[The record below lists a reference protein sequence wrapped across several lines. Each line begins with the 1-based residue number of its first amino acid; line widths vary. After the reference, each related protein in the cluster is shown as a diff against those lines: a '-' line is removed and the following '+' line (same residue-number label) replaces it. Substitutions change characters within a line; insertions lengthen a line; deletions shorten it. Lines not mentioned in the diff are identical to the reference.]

1 MMCDACI
8 VVRPIPLH
16 MVSAWMSPVD
26 LFPYEEHKE
35 KFRKP
40 EKKRKGFAEA
50 IWEIEE
56 DPSLAISSSVHLPRR
71 KSGKKGAES
80 DSGTPVRV
88 TLNDYI
94 ISHVRESC
102 ELNLTAMLY

>member
-1 MMCDACI
+1 
-8 VVRPIPLH
+8 

-56 DPSLAISSSVHLPRR
+56 DPSLAISSSVHPATQKIGERR
-71 KSGKKGAES
+71 GLS
-80 DSGTPVRV
+80 
-88 TLNDYI
+88 
-94 ISHVRESC
+94 
-102 ELNLTAMLY
+102 LTVVHR